1 VKAVQPVPQRPV
13 GFGIQMP
20 IAVQGEAHRRM
31 PGATS
36 DLLGTSSGGDPQG
49 DRTHPT
55 VRSAT
60 APERAE
66 VSQLP
71 AATSWAHRRSISRA
85 RLRWRRA
92 THRLTAQTACPR
104 SGSIRTSRAPA
115 GPQDQSSGASALA
128 VPLTHRG
135 PRRRI
140 DRPSWHRPAPVRR
153 FIEAKAAGA
162 VLIGTCH
169 PTSPLIQSPIANAK
183 ATKMNT
189 AG

>member
-71 AATSWAHRRSISRA
+71 AATSWASPEHQPGPAPMAQGNTSAHCPNGLSPLRIDPHVPRA
-85 RLRWRRA
+85 SWA
-92 THRLTAQTACPR
+92 
-104 SGSIRTSRAPA
+104 A
-115 GPQDQSSGASALA
+115 GPILRGVCPGRSAH
-128 VPLTHRG
+128 PQ
-135 PRRRI
+135 
-140 DRPSWHRPAPVRR
+140 RPTPTHRPAELASPS
-153 FIEAKAAGA
+153 AG
-162 VLIGTCH
+162 
-169 PTSPLIQSPIANAK
+169 
-183 ATKMNT
+183 
-189 AG
+189 